1 MVNAR
6 ALRLLGSLG
15 VGMLAVGL
23 LASNAIQHS
32 AKRLPAPDSAAGQ
45 SLLWNYNTTSHL
57 LFLLLLILS
66 CGWLLRL
73 AATHRTE
80 NSPAGSTEP
89 SLWTQL
95 IDAPR
100 RHPIVTALFAGYTVV
115 MVRQAS
121 WFYKEIIGWYKD
133 IINGH
138 LLDNFS
144 LRWSF
149 VQETMF
155 RNDFRFFPLSHQD
168 LHLLSWLTPYVSVW
182 MLVNAAELFIIV
194 AAGAK
199 TAERLGGSI
208 KQTPTLLAFSILFLF
223 DAATGFT
230 FFQFIYSE
238 RIVVLLLSLFCFYY
252 TRCLQTNR
260 TSDKYL
266 CLLTA
271 LLGLF
276 FKDTGFLLFT
286 VPAFTVLFAGCMG
299 RVEGRPRP
307 RRRAFRDW
315 MQAYDLELC
324 LCGLTLVLAVCFLYL
339 SYLPS
344 LYAGVDAYDSHLRWS
359 QFEPD
364 LRLKVLSLTVLVR
377 AVQVFRGR
385 LAFSALDAFN
395 VGGMTYALGL
405 FAMVGFRSSNYMA
418 LPVQFASTLNLVVLA
433 HWLVGWLHTRG
444 IKTQTLSLGTVVAC
458 SGWIGMEHLERRD
471 FAHRINKMQ
480 IAQDS
485 WVKTLDQMDQ
495 ISQQALENGEE
506 VNIIY
511 SKSWFRNR
519 GHLERLKF
527 NRLIYYD
534 LDLQTYTVIAG
545 TDRGANYEPQAGDFL
560 LNIDTG
566 RRLDNNGFNMSPYQK
581 IWDYNDRESNGKIY
595 RRLKK
600 TSNE

>member
-1 MVNAR
+1 MVNQR
-6 ALRLLGSLG
+6 AVR
-15 VGMLAVGL
+15 L
-23 LASNAIQHS
+23 LASIGLSLLAIGVVAAHGILRP
-32 AKRLPAPDSAAGQ
+32 ANWLPPIDSEAGQ
-45 SLLWNYNTTSHL
+45 ILLKNYNTTSH
-57 LFLLLLILS
+57 FFFIILLIIS

-73 AATHRTE
+73 ANINRE
-80 NSPAGSTEP
+80 RNSLERSTQQ

-95 IDAPR
+95 ITAPR
-100 RHPIVTALFAGYTVV
+100 RHPIVAGLFAGYTVI

-121 WFYKEIIGWYKD
+121 WFYKEMIGWYKD
-133 IINGH
+133 ILGGH

-155 RNDFRFFPLSHQD
+155 RNDFRFFPLAHQD
-168 LHLLSWLTPYVSVW
+168 LHILSWLTPYVNVW
-182 MLVNAAELFIIV
+182 MLVNAFELFTIV
-194 AAGAK
+194 VIGAK
-199 TAERLGGSI
+199 TAELLSGKN
-208 KQTPTLLAFSILFLF
+208 KQVPILLAFSILFLF

-238 RIVVLLLSLFCFYY
+238 RIVVLLLSVFYFYY
-252 TRCLQTNR
+252 TRSFQQHQ

-266 CLLTA
+266 CLLTG
-271 LLGLF
+271 LIGLF

-286 VPAFTVLFAGCMG
+286 IPAFTVLVSGSIGLIAN
-299 RVEGRPRP
+299 RPRL
-307 RRRAFRDW
+307 RRHSIQEWLR
-315 MQAYDLELC
+315 AYDLELC
-324 LCGLTLVLAVCFLYL
+324 LCGLIVVLTVCFVYL

-344 LYAGVDAYDSHLRWS
+344 LYAGVNAYDSHLRWS
-359 QFEPD
+359 RFEPD
-364 LRLKVLSLTVLVR
+364 LRLMALALTVLVR
-377 AVQVFRGR
+377 SVQVCRGK

-433 HWLVGWLHTRG
+433 NWLIGWLQTRG
-444 IKTQTLSLGTVVAC
+444 VNTRTLGIGTVVAC
-458 SGWIGMEHLERRD
+458 GGLIGIEHLERRD

-485 WVKTLDQMDQ
+485 WVTTLDQMDQ
-495 ISQQALENGEE
+495 ISQQALINGEE
-506 VNIIY
+506 INIIY

-519 GHLERLKF
+519 GHLERLTF

-534 LDLQTYTVIAG
+534 LDLQTYTVIDG
-545 TDRGANYEPQAGDFL
+545 TGKGSSYQPKSGDFL

-566 RRLDNNGFNMSPYQK
+566 RRLNEFGFDMSPYKK
-581 IWDYNDRESNGKIY
+581 IWDYSDKKSNGKIY
-595 RRLKK
+595 RRVQ
-600 TSNE
+600 

>member
-1 MVNAR
+1 MFNAR
-6 ALRLLGSLG
+6 ALRLLASLG
-15 VGMLAVGL
+15 LSLLAVGL

-32 AKRLPAPDSAAGQ
+32 AKWLPTPDSAAGQ
-45 SLLWNYNTTSHL
+45 ALLRTYNTTSHL

-73 AATHRTE
+73 AASHRRD
-80 NSPAGSTEP
+80 NSPEGSTEP

-95 IDAPR
+95 IDALR
-100 RHPIVTALFAGYTVV
+100 RHPIVTCLFAGYTVV

-168 LHLLSWLTPYVSVW
+168 LHLLSWFTPYVSVW
-182 MLVNAAELFIIV
+182 MLFNAAELFIIV
-194 AAGAK
+194 VLGAK

-208 KQTPTLLAFSILFLF
+208 TQTPTLLAFSILFLF

-252 TRCLQTNR
+252 TRCFQTNR

-286 VPAFTVLFAGCMG
+286 VPAFTTLLAGCMG
-299 RVEGRPRP
+299 RIESRPRP
-307 RRRAFRDW
+307 RRRAFREW

-359 QFEPD
+359 KFEPD
-364 LRLKVLSLTVLVR
+364 LRLMVLSLTVLVR
-377 AVQVFRGR
+377 TVQVFRGR

-395 VGGMTYALGL
+395 VSGMTYALGL

-418 LPVQFASTLNLVVLA
+418 LPVQFVSTLNLVVLA
-433 HWLVGWLHTRG
+433 QWLVGLLHTRG
-444 IKTQTLSLGTVVAC
+444 LKTRSLSLGTVIAC
-458 SGWIGMEHLERRD
+458 SVWIGTEHLERRD
-471 FAHRINKMQ
+471 FSHRINKMH

-485 WVKTLDQMDQ
+485 WVKTLDQMNQ
-495 ISQQALENGEE
+495 ISQEAIENGEE

-511 SKSWFRNR
+511 AKSWFRNR

-534 LDLQTYTVIAG
+534 LDLHTYTVIAG
-545 TDRGANYEPQAGDFL
+545 TGRGANYEPQAGDFL

-566 RRLDNNGFNMSPYQK
+566 RRLDKIGFDMNPYQK

-595 RRLKK
+595 RRLEKN
-600 TSNE
+600 SNE